1 VEREEGVTTLLG
13 IFLAFLSGS
22 IPFSVWI
29 GRLALGKDIQQ
40 YGDGNPGGSNVVRA
54 GSKFWGAAA
63 IVLDFLKGAIPV
75 GTAHYIVGLEG
86 WSLAAVALAPIVG
99 HAFSPF
105 LNFRGGKALAV
116 TFGIWCGLSL
126 WLIPTL
132 LGISF
137 AFWLKTTKV
146 SGLAVMLG
154 LLTLLPAFFL
164 LDSPK
169 IWFAIW
175 AGNALILGWKHRHDL
190 RYLLSITR

>member
-1 VEREEGVTTLLG
+1 
-13 IFLAFLSGS
+13 
-22 IPFSVWI
+22 
-29 GRLALGKDIQQ
+29 
-40 YGDGNPGGSNVVRA
+40 
-54 GSKFWGAAA
+54 
-63 IVLDFLKGAIPV
+63 
-75 GTAHYIVGLEG
+75 
-86 WSLAAVALAPIVG
+86 
-99 HAFSPF
+99 